1 MAKLLVLAASTGKN
15 LDLAM
20 SIHEAA
26 ESMGHDAEVLDL
38 CALQIPLYTPETEEE
53 FKSIEPIQ
61 NCIDRILSCDGM
73 IVCAPEYN
81 GSIPPVLNNLIAW
94 VSIQSSN
101 FRLLFNKRNVGL
113 ATVSGGGGHQVIMSM
128 RMQFSYLGSNVLG
141 RSITVNKNKTLN
153 PESVNEMIKGVLR

>member
-1 MAKLLVLAASTGKN
+1 MGNLLILAASTGKN

-20 SIHEAA
+20 NIQATA
-26 ESMGHDAEVLDL
+26 ESMQHTVEVLDL
-38 CALQIPLYTPETEEE
+38 CSLEIPLYTPETEEK
-53 FKSIEPIQ
+53 FKGLEAIQ
-61 NCIDRILSCDGM
+61 KCMDNILSCDGL

-81 GSIPPVLNNLIAW
+81 GLMPPVLNNLIAW
-94 VSIQSSN
+94 VSIQSTN

-113 ATVSGGGGHQVIMSM
+113 ATVSGGGGQQVILSM

-141 RSITVNKNKTLN
+141 RSIMLNKNKTLN

>member
-1 MAKLLVLAASTGKN
+1 MGNLLILAASTGKN

-20 SIHEAA
+20 NIQATA
-26 ESMGHDAEVLDL
+26 ESMKHTVEVLDL
-38 CALQIPLYTPETEEE
+38 CSLEIPLYTPETEEK
-53 FKSIEPIQ
+53 FKGLEAIQ
-61 NCIDRILSCDGM
+61 KCMDSILSCDGL

-81 GSIPPVLNNLIAW
+81 GLMPPVLNNLIAW
-94 VSIQSSN
+94 VSIQSTN

-113 ATVSGGGGHQVIMSM
+113 ATVSGGGGQQVILSM

-141 RSITVNKNKTLN
+141 RSIMLNKNKTLN

>member
-1 MAKLLVLAASTGKN
+1 MGNLLILAASTGKN

-20 SIHEAA
+20 NIQATA
-26 ESMGHDAEVLDL
+26 ESMKHTVEVLDL
-38 CALQIPLYTPETEEE
+38 CSLQIPLYTPETEEK
-53 FKSIEPIQ
+53 FKGLEAIQ
-61 NCIDRILSCDGM
+61 KCMDSILSCDGL

-81 GSIPPVLNNLIAW
+81 GLMPPVLNNLIAW
-94 VSIQSSN
+94 VSIQSTN

-113 ATVSGGGGHQVIMSM
+113 ATVSGGGGQQVILSM

-141 RSITVNKNKTLN
+141 RSIMLNKNKTLN